1 MDINLYFEETGSGF
15 PLVLLHG
22 NGEDHTYFQHQIGP
36 FSQHFRV
43 IAVDT
48 RGHGQSPRGEA
59 PFSLEQF
66 AEDLKEF
73 LDGQGIGRC
82 HLLGFSDGAN
92 IALLFALKYPEYV
105 EKLILNGADLE
116 PSGVKRRVQIPIILT
131 WAALDVARRFQ
142 EKALPK
148 WELMNLMVT
157 QPHIQSEQLRKLKMP
172 VLVAAGTKDMIQ
184 ENHTRAIAAAIP
196 GSRLVLLPG
205 DHFIAK
211 KNWQA
216 FNPAIL
222 EFLLEK

>member
-1 MDINLYFEETGSGF
+1 MDIKLHFEETGDGF

-22 NGEDHTYFQHQIGP
+22 NGEDHTYFQHQIAP

-92 IALLFALKYPEYV
+92 IALLFTLKYPAYV

-131 WAALDVARRFQ
+131 WAALDVARKLD

-157 QPHIQSEQLRKLKMP
+157 QPHIQSEQLRKLNMP
-172 VLVAAGTKDMIQ
+172 VLVVAGTKDMIK
-184 ENHTRAIAAAIP
+184 ETHTRAIAAAIP

-211 KNWQA
+211 KNYQA